1 MLEAVSGVYRSIK
14 VGPPTQSDATM
25 GPVISAAQREKCEN
39 LVEAAEEHGGKVVCG
54 GGRPAGLDRGY
65 YFEPTVLDVPDN
77 ANPAAREEIFG
88 PVIAVIGY
96 RDLDH
101 AVEIANDSIYG
112 LSGQVYGADVATA
125 VRVARRLRTGAV
137 NVNTTVFS
145 AYAPSGGYKQSGL
158 GRERGTDGIREFQE
172 VKHMSIGSFHYD
184 QHHHQ
189 AECQSDEST
198 PFDLNWL
205 ISVDDH
211 ILEPPNLWVD
221 RVASKDRDRAPHM
234 EVDDKGMDVWVYDG
248 KKMPSSG
255 LSAVVGKSKEEFSPE
270 PLNYSEMRPGCYD
283 AKARVEDMDLSGVLA
298 SLCFPTLP
306 RFCGQ
311 LFMEASDRE
320 FGFECLQIYND
331 WLVEEWCGAAPGR
344 YIPLMLIPMWDPAL
358 AAEEMERM
366 AAKGVTSFAFSENPE
381 PLGLPTIHDADHYWE
396 PVMAKAN
403 ELDMVASMHVGSSST
418 LPRICN
424 DAPFMANLTWGA
436 SRTSGTMLSWLF
448 SGLFQRYPNLKIALS
463 EGECGWMP
471 YFLERAE
478 QVLDKQRY
486 WVKRGT
492 KFMGHAGNEADLD
505 TLDIRETF
513 RKHIYG
519 CIIEDRHAVKSLDE
533 LGEDNIMCET
543 DYPHSDSTWPNCIEV
558 ARNTMKDLPAEV
570 QYKLLRGNAE
580 RLYRFTPAE
589 PPALT
594 GA

>member
-1 MLEAVSGVYRSIK
+1 
-14 VGPPTQSDATM
+14 
-25 GPVISAAQREKCEN
+25 
-39 LVEAAEEHGGKVVCG
+39 
-54 GGRPAGLDRGY
+54 
-65 YFEPTVLDVPDN
+65 
-77 ANPAAREEIFG
+77 
-88 PVIAVIGY
+88 
-96 RDLDH
+96 
-101 AVEIANDSIYG
+101 
-112 LSGQVYGADVATA
+112 
-125 VRVARRLRTGAV
+125 
-137 NVNTTVFS
+137 
-145 AYAPSGGYKQSGL
+145 
-158 GRERGTDGIREFQE
+158 
-172 VKHMSIGSFHYD
+172 MSIVDVKSEALSNETGG
-184 QHHHQ
+184 
-189 AECQSDEST
+189 AAI
-198 PFDLNWL
+198 DLNWL

-221 RVASKDRDRAPHM
+221 RVAAKDRDRAPHM

-270 PLNYSEMRPGCYD
+270 PLNYSDMRPGCYD
-283 AKARVEDMDLSGVLA
+283 AKARVEDMNLSGVLA

-320 FGFECLQIYND
+320 FGFQCLQIYND

-344 YIPLMLIPMWDPAL
+344 YIPLMLIPMWDPQL
-358 AAEEMERM
+358 AVKEMERM

-396 PVMAKAN
+396 PVMAAAN
-403 ELDMVASMHVGSSST
+403 DLGLVASMHVGSSST

-463 EGECGWMP
+463 EGELGWAP

-486 WVKRGT
+486 WVSRGT

-513 RKHIYG
+513 RNHIYG
-519 CIIEDRHAVKSLDE
+519 CIIEDRHALKSLDE

-543 DYPHSDSTWPNCIEV
+543 DYPHSDSTWPNCIDV
-558 ARNTMKDLPAEV
+558 ARDTMKDLPERV

-589 PPALT
+589 PPVVAN
-594 GA
+594 A

>member
-1 MLEAVSGVYRSIK
+1 MTITDARSE
-14 VGPPTQSDATM
+14 T
-25 GPVISAAQREKCEN
+25 REN
-39 LVEAAEEHGGKVVCG
+39 DGAE
-54 GGRPAGLDRGY
+54 
-65 YFEPTVLDVPDN
+65 
-77 ANPAAREEIFG
+77 I
-88 PVIAVIGY
+88 
-96 RDLDH
+96 DLD
-101 AVEIANDSIYG
+101 
-112 LSGQVYGADVATA
+112 
-125 VRVARRLRTGAV
+125 
-137 NVNTTVFS
+137 
-145 AYAPSGGYKQSGL
+145 
-158 GRERGTDGIREFQE
+158 
-172 VKHMSIGSFHYD
+172 
-184 QHHHQ
+184 
-189 AECQSDEST
+189 
-198 PFDLNWL
+198 WL

-221 RVASKDRDRAPHM
+221 RVASKDRDRAPNM
-234 EVDDKGMDVWVYDG
+234 QVDDNGMDVWVYDG
-248 KKMPSSG
+248 KRMPSSG

-283 AKARVEDMDLSGVLA
+283 AKARVEDMNMSGVLA

-311 LFMEASDRE
+311 LFMEASDRD
-320 FGFECLQIYND
+320 FGFQCLQIYND

-344 YIPLMLIPMWDPAL
+344 YIPLMLIPMWDPQL
-358 AAEEMERM
+358 AVKEMERM
-366 AAKGVTSFAFSENPE
+366 AARGVTSFAFSENPE

-396 PVMAKAN
+396 PVMAAAN
-403 ELDMVASMHVGSSST
+403 ELGLVASMHVGSSST

-463 EGECGWMP
+463 EGELGWAP

-486 WVKRGT
+486 WVSRGT

-513 RKHIYG
+513 RNHIFG
-519 CIIEDRHAVKSLDE
+519 CIIEDRHALKSLDE

-543 DYPHSDSTWPNCIEV
+543 DYPHSDSTWPNCIDV
-558 ARNTMKDLPAEV
+558 ARDTMKDLPERV

-589 PPALT
+589 PPAR
-594 GA
+594 AKA